1 MRLRL
6 ALLPLV
12 LAACSH
18 KPPATDWTPAHW
30 GMMPSE
36 VLNGVPNT
44 TPESGDRLVTGATAR
59 VRLEAAAVAGATL
72 PAEFYFLDDRLV
84 QVMFSDSQYHDNADS
99 RKTLGHLSA
108 QLRKQYG
115 AETLGK
121 AMDPAL
127 GLSYSASLGRRRHGG
142 HPVGQPGDGHDV
154 DGHGDLP
161 PQGQRARLT

>member
-1 MRLRL
+1 MRLHL
-6 ALLPLV
+6 VLLPLV

-84 QVMFSDSQYHDNADS
+84 QVMFSDSRYHDNADS
-99 RKTLGHLSA
+99 RKTLEHLSA

-121 AMDPAL
+121 AMDPAA
-127 GLSYSASLGRRRHGG
+127 GLSYDATWAAGDTEVILSASPVTATTSMVTVIYRRKGSV
-142 HPVGQPGDGHDV
+142 P
-154 DGHGDLP
+154 
-161 PQGQRARLT
+161 A

>member
-6 ALLPLV
+6 VLLPLV

-127 GLSYSASLGRRRHGG
+127 GLSYSASWVAGDTEVILSASPVTATTSMVTVIYRRKGSV
-142 HPVGQPGDGHDV
+142 P
-154 DGHGDLP
+154 
-161 PQGQRARLT
+161 A